1 MGQTPRLLESD
12 RYDDEFYQTVW
23 QALREHD
30 YWHGELWCRRKNGSQ
45 FAALLTISAVP
56 DMQGNIE
63 HYAAMFSDITAL
75 KENQQQLERVAHYDL
90 LTGLPNR
97 LLLGDRL
104 KQAIRQTRRRG
115 MHLAVVF
122 IDLDGF
128 KKVNDQHGH
137 GVGDK
142 LLSVLSRRMTQ
153 VLREGDTLARLGGD
167 EFVAI
172 LVDLPDVSIS
182 VPILDR
188 LIEVAAQ
195 PVPIGDA
202 LCEVSASIGVSYYP
216 QGEDI
221 DADQLL
227 RQADQAMY
235 FAKQAGKNRYH
246 VFDTE
251 KDRTLRTRHEGFDSI
266 ENALANGQ
274 FLLYFQPK
282 VNMRTGE
289 VLGAEALIRWQHPAR
304 GLLSP
309 ASFIPIIE
317 NHPLG
322 IDVGKW
328 TIEAALTQIEVW
340 RKAGLHVPISVNI
353 GARHLLQPDFIMHLR
368 GMLSRHPGAQPQ
380 DLELEIL
387 ETSAVEDFVQVSQ
400 LMALCERMGL
410 RFALDD
416 FGSGYSSLTYL
427 KRLPA
432 HLLKIDQGFIRD
444 MLEDPDNIAILDA
457 LLALARSF
465 GRNCIAEGVE
475 SIRHG
480 EMLLRMGCEWGQG
493 YAIGHP
499 MPAHEFEQWLHTWQ
513 VPLSWKGFKPDSRAA
528 LPVPFTYADHRVWIS
543 QMIDYLSGKTQVP
556 PQSETLQYWRDQSGR
571 PTFFGKDPDDPVDVL
586 HQSIQQLAHT
596 LSEMKNADRVEALR
610 AGIDKLQHLQADL
623 LGLLPPDQKPD

>member
-1 MGQTPRLLESD
+1 
-12 RYDDEFYQTVW
+12 
-23 QALREHD
+23 
-30 YWHGELWCRRKNGSQ
+30 
-45 FAALLTISAVP
+45 
-56 DMQGNIE
+56 
-63 HYAAMFSDITAL
+63 
-75 KENQQQLERVAHYDL
+75 
-90 LTGLPNR
+90 
-97 LLLGDRL
+97 
-104 KQAIRQTRRRG
+104 

-128 KKVNDQHGH
+128 KEVNDQHGH
-137 GVGDK
+137 AVGDK

-153 VLREGDTLARLGGD
+153 VLREDDTLARLGGD
-167 EFVAI
+167 EFVAV
-172 LVDLPDVSIS
+172 LVDLPDISIS
-182 VPILDR
+182 VPILGR

-235 FAKQAGKNRYH
+235 RAKQAGKNRYH

-289 VLGAEALIRWQHPAR
+289 VLGAEALIRWQHPTR

-444 MLEDPDNIAILDA
+444 MLEDPDDIAILDA
-457 LLALARSF
+457 LLALASSF

-475 SIRHG
+475 SIQHG

-513 VPLSWKGFKPDSRAA
+513 VPLSWKGFKPDSRSA

-543 QMIDYLSGKTQVP
+543 QMIDYLSGKAQVP
-556 PQSETLQYWRDQSGR
+556 PQPETLQYWRDQSGR
-571 PTFFGKDPDDPVDVL
+571 PTFFGKDPDDQVDVL

-596 LSEMKNADRVEALR
+596 LSEMKNAGRVEALR
-610 AGIDKLQHLQADL
+610 AGIDKLQRLQADL
-623 LGLLPPDQKPD
+623 LGLLPPYQKPN